1 MGRAGITRY
10 RWRFERGPATL
21 EAIFIMGT
29 GDEPWELLLGAI
41 GTDFAIT
48 LLVQRGFLVEAEL
61 PNPDY
66 RALCRALQLNFDQN
80 NHFKPTD
87 FFADLNRNIPQSVDL
102 ATGHVQPHHVL
113 AYRKD
118 VDEADKKFFCGWK
131 DNTLTDEQV
140 SEPNL
145 KKTLEAFKQRIYEFC
160 RRQNISSRWTA
171 DQRYAQDY
179 SEPPSGTSTAV
190 NDPQ

>member
-10 RWRFERGPATL
+10 RWRFDRGPATF

-87 FFADLNRNIPQSVDL
+87 FPVAWNEFQRLISLPLNPRM
-102 ATGHVQPHHVL
+102 
-113 AYRKD
+113 
-118 VDEADKKFFCGWK
+118 
-131 DNTLTDEQV
+131 
-140 SEPNL
+140 
-145 KKTLEAFKQRIYEFC
+145 
-160 RRQNISSRWTA
+160 TA
-171 DQRYAQDY
+171 DDVHDVVD
-179 SEPPSGTSTAV
+179 AV
-190 NDPQ
+190 RDIARINAAG